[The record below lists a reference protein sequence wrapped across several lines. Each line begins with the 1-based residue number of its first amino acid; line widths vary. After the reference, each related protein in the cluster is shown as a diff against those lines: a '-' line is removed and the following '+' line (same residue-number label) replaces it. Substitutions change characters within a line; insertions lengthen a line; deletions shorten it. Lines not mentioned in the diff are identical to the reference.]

1 MDFEKN
7 SALDK
12 RNMIK
17 ILDSFP
23 EQCRKALDIADD
35 FEIPR
40 EILEKNYDKIVIF
53 GMGGSGIAGYV
64 LRDFLL
70 RRCRVP
76 VFVIQG
82 YDIPKFINSGT
93 LCFAISYSGNTEE
106 TLSCFDK
113 ADYAGAKIISI
124 TSGGLLNQKS
134 KHKIMIPKGT
144 PPRNSLGY
152 LLIPMIVVL
161 NKMGIAKATLE
172 ETEEMISLLEKE
184 AKGIKLNA
192 QKNAE
197 KLFGKIP
204 VVYGTDGM
212 DSVALRFRTQINEN
226 AKSFSHNNV
235 FPELNHNESVGY
247 KPQEKNLVFI
257 LLRDSEEN
265 PQVKKR
271 IEVTKKM
278 LNSHSTVLEIKSSG
292 NGKLARMFSLILAG
306 DYTSYYL
313 ALLNNVNPMPVENI
327 EYLKKEIKEKK
338 V

>member
-1 MDFEKN
+1 MYFEKI

-12 RNMIK
+12 GNMIQ

-23 EQCRKALDIADD
+23 EQCRKALEIADD

-40 EILEKNYDKIVIF
+40 EIIEKDYDKIVIF

-70 RRCRVP
+70 RRCKIP
-76 VFVIQG
+76 VFVVQS
-82 YDIPKFINSGT
+82 YDIPKFIDENT
-93 LCFAISYSGNTEE
+93 LCFALSYSGNTEE

-113 ADYAGAKIISI
+113 ANSAGAKIISI

-134 KHKIMIPKGT
+134 KHKIMIPKGI
-144 PPRNSLGY
+144 PPRNGMGY
-152 LLIPMIVVL
+152 LFIPMIVVL
-161 NKMGIAKATLE
+161 NKIGIAKGVME
-172 ETEEMISLLEKE
+172 EVNEMISLLEME
-184 AKGIKLNA
+184 QKGIKLNS
-192 QKNAE
+192 QKTAE

-204 VVYGTDGM
+204 VVYGTEGM
-212 DSVALRFRTQINEN
+212 DSAALRFRTQINEN

-271 IEVTKKM
+271 IELTKKM
-278 LNSHSTVLEIKSSG
+278 LKSHSEVLEIKSSG
-292 NGKLARMFSLILAG
+292 KGKLARMFSLILSG

-313 ALLNNVNPMPVENI
+313 GLLNNIDPMPVENI

-338 V
+338 M

>member
-1 MDFEKN
+1 MYFEKI
-7 SALDK
+7 SALDEG
-12 RNMIK
+12 NMIQ

-23 EQCRKALDIADD
+23 EQCKKALDLADD

-40 EILEKNYDKIVIF
+40 EILEKDYNKIVVF

-70 RRCRVP
+70 RKCNIP
-76 VFVIQG
+76 VFVVQG
-82 YDIPKFINSGT
+82 YDIPKFIDNNT

-106 TLSCFDK
+106 TLSCFEK
-113 ADYAGAKIISI
+113 ATSVGAQIISI

-134 KHKIMIPKGT
+134 KHKILIPKGI

-152 LLIPMIVVL
+152 LLIPIIVVL
-161 NKMGIAKATLE
+161 NKLGIAKGALE
-172 ETEEMISLLEKE
+172 EINEMILIVEKE
-184 AKGIKLNA
+184 NKGIKLNS

-204 VVYGTDGM
+204 VIYGTKGM

-265 PQVKKR
+265 PQVTKR

-278 LNSHSTVLEIKSSG
+278 LKSHSEVIEIKSLG
-292 NGKLARMFSLILAG
+292 NGQLARMFSLILSG
-306 DYTSYYL
+306 DYVSYYL

-338 V
+338 M